1 MKVLI
6 EYGLRDALEV
16 GFNPKRNA
24 GNNNSGNWNRFVRST
39 AFLSPAGE

>member
-6 EYGLRDALEV
+6 EYGFRYALEV

-24 GNNNSGNWNRFVRST
+24 GNNNSGNLNRMVRKT

>member
-6 EYGLRDALEV
+6 EYGFRYALEV

-24 GNNNSGNWNRFVRST
+24 GNNNSGKWNRFT
-39 AFLSPAGE
+39 GHQAYLSPAGE

>member
-6 EYGLRDALEV
+6 EYGFRYALEV

-24 GNNNSGNWNRFVRST
+24 GNNNSGNLNRFVRNMVI
-39 AFLSPAGE
+39 LSPAGE

>member
-6 EYGLRDALEV
+6 EYGFRYALEV

-24 GNNNSGNWNRFVRST
+24 GNNNSGNWNRFT
-39 AFLSPAGE
+39 GYQAYLSPAGE

>member
-6 EYGLRDALEV
+6 EYGFRYALEI

-24 GNNNSGNWNRFVRST
+24 GNNNSGNWNRLVKNT